1 MPTTTTPTLELSL
14 PPEPESVRRMR
25 RALGQGGL
33 SPDIDHTVT
42 LLSSELVTNAIRHAA
57 QHGPIRVEAT
67 LVSDFARVAVIDS
80 GAGFDPEVRHDA
92 RGYGLR
98 LVEKLASNWGVE
110 ADGDGG
116 GTRVWFE
123 VDRRR
128 RRFQRD

>member
-1 MPTTTTPTLELSL
+1 VPATTTPTLELSL
-14 PPEPESVRRMR
+14 EPEPESVRQMR
-25 RALGQGGL
+25 RALSQGGL

-42 LLSSELVTNAIRHAA
+42 LLSSEIVTNAIRHAA
-57 QHGPIRVEAT
+57 HHGPIRVEAT
-67 LVSDFARVAVIDS
+67 LVADFARVAVIDS
-80 GAGFDPEVRHDA
+80 GPGFDPEVRHDA

-110 ADGDGG
+110 PGDDG